1 MKEVIIYIII
11 IAIVAIF
18 VLINYKKSQGNYRR
32 IRHKRFR
39 DSYLDKKKKK
49 EDNEDLH

>member
-1 MKEVIIYIII
+1 MKEVIIYIVI
-11 IAIVAIF
+11 IAIVAVF
-18 VLINYKKSQGNYRR
+18 VFINYKKSQGTYRNR
-32 IRHKRFR
+32 RHKRFR